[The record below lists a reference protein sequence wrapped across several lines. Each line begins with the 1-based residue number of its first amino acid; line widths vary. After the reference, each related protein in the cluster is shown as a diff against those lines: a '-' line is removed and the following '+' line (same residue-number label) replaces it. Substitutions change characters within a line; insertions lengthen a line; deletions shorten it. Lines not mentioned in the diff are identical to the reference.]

1 MEPLR
6 LAGGLCQDRER
17 TWRMT
22 RISREARMTVA
33 AETAR
38 RSVFAAC
45 WCCGGSFP
53 EDQVVRLGDHP
64 EVAVCFACAGYLN
77 RRARESQPASS
88 ANRRLRALAQGT
100 RRMVTNRGWHR
111 APVIGRALR
120 WVDHRSPW

>member
-1 MEPLR
+1 
-6 LAGGLCQDRER
+6 
-17 TWRMT
+17 MT
-22 RISREARMTVA
+22 RISREARVTVA

-38 RSVFAAC
+38 ESGFAAC

-53 EDQVVRLGDHP
+53 EDRLVRLGDRP

-77 RRARESQPASS
+77 RRARESQPTSS
-88 ANRRLRALAQGT
+88 ANRRLRALAEAT

-120 WVDHRSPW
+120 WLDDRSPW

>member
-1 MEPLR
+1 
-6 LAGGLCQDRER
+6 
-17 TWRMT
+17 
-22 RISREARMTVA
+22 MTVA

-38 RSVFAAC
+38 KSGFAAC

-53 EDQVVRLGDHP
+53 EDRLVRLGDHP

-77 RRARESQPASS
+77 RRAREGQAS
-88 ANRRLRALAQGT
+88 RRPRALAEAT

-120 WVDHRSPW
+120 WLDHHSPW